1 MCMCGHMYTHA
12 SPGWSP
18 THLPT
23 CPGDSV
29 WTGEA
34 GRRGLWLAGVEP
46 SPSLSVFLPH
56 HSIDPPHSFCSCS
69 VAVSTSPL
77 GPFLC
82 FLKGTWSFCSPC
94 GIPRSPSS
102 PLLTFPPAGQGSTL
116 SRSPEQRLVTV
127 STAPFCLVGGDF
139 CPMNHLHPPLKGGL
153 ERGYW
158 CFPVHRLLWGPLN
171 LCCRPFHPGDTLSGL
186 GPVEDPTQLHYS
198 ASFSVGLLIHFP
210 KSGRAPWPPSVSPG
224 SRPREPRGPTLPGAG
239 GALAVSYG
247 DAGRTHQDAAT
258 QGAILLELCFS
269 PSFLGECWVGCGRA
283 GSGG

>member
-1 MCMCGHMYTHA
+1 M
-12 SPGWSP
+12 
-18 THLPT
+18 
-23 CPGDSV
+23 D
-29 WTGEA
+29 
-34 GRRGLWLAGVEP
+34 RRGWASGPVASRCGAIPKPLCFP
-46 SPSLSVFLPH
+46 SPPLCRPSSLFLFLFCCRFNFSSWTLSVLPERYLVFLLPVWH
-56 HSIDPPHSFCSCS
+56 PPLSFF
-69 VAVSTSPL
+69 ATPRVS
-77 GPFLC
+77 
-82 FLKGTWSFCSPC
+82 
-94 GIPRSPSS
+94 
-102 PLLTFPPAGQGSTL
+102 PAGQGSTL

-139 CPMNHLHPPLKGGL
+139 CPMNHPHPPLKGGL

-171 LCCRPFHPGDTLSGL
+171 LCCRPFHPGDTPSGL